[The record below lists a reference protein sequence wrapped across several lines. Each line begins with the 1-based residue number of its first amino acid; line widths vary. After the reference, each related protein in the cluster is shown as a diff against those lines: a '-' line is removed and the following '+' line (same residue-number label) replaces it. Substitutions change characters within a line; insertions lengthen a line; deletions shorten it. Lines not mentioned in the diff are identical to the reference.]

1 MKYSFKTTAN
11 VIFAALMLFS
21 ASCAS
26 ASAEKKETRQAKLD
40 VPVNVLCY
48 HRFEKRK
55 ATDPAK
61 KNGDIYYIST
71 DNFEKHMKFLKDNGY
86 NGITMSAYVDYL
98 EGRAEL
104 PDKPVVIT
112 IDDGYVSGY
121 TGAFPILKKY
131 SIPATYYVYTIFFPR
146 AKQAMSVAQVK
157 EMAAAGEE
165 VGCHSKTH
173 PILTFKVKK
182 VGEKKIPMTD
192 KEYIKF
198 LREEIIVPRKVLQ
211 EELGLPV
218 DTFAYPYGAYSNEVE
233 SVIKEAGYKAALS
246 VCPSYN
252 TIKTGRLALK
262 RTIIYY
268 NTTTDKLKKIL
279 EMKTIDVRA
288 VYPADGVI
296 ITERSPEVSAQ
307 LVDDAGLNT
316 ATIRFTMGRVPL
328 NQSVYN
334 PQTKMVTY
342 KYTKLM
348 KRGNHI
354 ARVFALGLDGT
365 EHEFAWQFMIGRPT
379 KLDMNSGEEYNKT
392 EEDNSDDIE

>member
-1 MKYSFKTTAN
+1 MKYTIKTAAN
-11 VIFAALMLFS
+11 VMFAALVLFS
-21 ASCAS
+21 TSCAW
-26 ASAEKKETRQAKLD
+26 ASDEKKAAQSKTD

-71 DNFEKHMKFLKDNGY
+71 DNFDKHMKFLKDNGY
-86 NGITMSAYVDYL
+86 NGITMSTYVNYL
-98 EGRAEL
+98 EGRGEL
-104 PDKPVVIT
+104 PEKPVVIT

-131 SIPATYYVYTIFFPR
+131 SIPATYYVYTVFFPR
-146 AKQAMSVAQVK
+146 AKQALSVEQVK

-165 VGCHSKTH
+165 IGCHSKTH

-192 KEYIKF
+192 AEYLKF
-198 LREEIIVPRKVLQ
+198 LREEIITPRKVLQ
-211 EELGLPV
+211 EELGLPI
-218 DTFAYPYGAYSNEVE
+218 DTFAYPYGAYSSEVE
-233 SVIKEAGYKAALS
+233 AVVKEAGYRAALS

-252 TIKTGRLALK
+252 TLSTGRLALK
-262 RTIIYY
+262 RTIIYF
-268 NTTTDKLKKIL
+268 NTTTDKLKKLL
-279 EMKTIDVRA
+279 EMKTIDVKA
-288 VYPADGVI
+288 VYPADGEI
-296 ITERSPEVSAQ
+296 ATDRTPELSAQ

-316 ATIRFTMGRVPL
+316 ATIRFTMGRVSL
-328 NQSVYN
+328 NQSIYN
-334 PQTKMVTY
+334 PKTKVVTY

-354 ARVFALGLDGT
+354 ARVFAMGLDGS
-365 EHEFAWQFMIGRPT
+365 EHEFAWQFMIGRPA
-379 KLDMNSGEEYNKT
+379 KPDVKAGEEYNKE